1 MTQETM
7 RDFFSSRGMSTKENG
22 PKTRNFS
29 NFMKKDIN
37 IKNMLTTYKQKLE
50 QKFPEPKKG

>member
-1 MTQETM
+1 M